1 MNLSY
6 VQAGGGGSQR
16 KEKKTGVER
25 RVRSFCSKKE
35 EAWNC
40 GVLRG
45 TLLFLILFCMCCS
58 PSSCDYAPEAHTI
71 GINYGQ
77 VADNLPAPAVAVSL
91 IKSLGIGRV
100 RIYDANAA
108 TLTALGNSGLQV
120 TIGMGSDV
128 IPSLAA
134 SAVAADQWIL
144 ANVVAYL
151 PGTNITVIL
160 VGNEL
165 LTDYTLTAVWTQLV
179 PAMQNLQASLVN
191 RGLSST
197 IKISTACEMNILSW
211 SSPPSNG
218 SFRADI
224 AVPVI
229 TPMLQFLNDTGSY
242 LYVNVYPYFGWV
254 DDPGYIQLDYAL
266 FTRTTPF
273 IRDGPYNYFY
283 LLDAQLDALASAMER
298 IGFDYVRLAIGECGW
313 PTLGTIGA
321 NVSDAQTFNQNLVD
335 YILSNPTVGTP
346 RRPQVFIPTYIFALF
361 NEDLKPGGVAEQNWG
376 ILYANGSQKYPLDLT
391 ADVPWESPA
400 PLVSPPASAPLASQA
415 PSSGFTAASRLPLS
429 PGSPP
434 ISGLTPP
441 SESPIS
447 SIPGGAEVCRATRST
462 LLLPFA
468 LSLLAATLFYFQ
480 Q

>member
-1 MNLSY
+1 MGLDQILSFL
-6 VQAGGGGSQR
+6 QHRQT
-16 KEKKTGVER
+16 K
-25 RVRSFCSKKE
+25 
-35 EAWNC
+35 C
-40 GVLRG
+40 GLNVCVCVCVY
-45 TLLFLILFCMCCS
+45 T
-58 PSSCDYAPEAHTI
+58 EAHTI

-100 RIYDANAA
+100 RIYNSDAA

-120 TIGMGSDV
+120 TIGMGNDV

-165 LTDYTLTAVWTQLV
+165 LTDTTLTAVWTQLV

-254 DDPGYIQLDYAL
+254 DDPGYITLDYAL

-273 IRDGPYNYFY
+273 IQDGPYNYFY

-298 IGFDYVRLAIGECGW
+298 IGFDSVRLAIGECGW

-335 YILSNPTVGTP
+335 YILSNPTEGTP

-376 ILYANGSQKYPLDLT
+376 ILYANGSQKYPLNLT

-400 PLVSPPASAPLASQA
+400 PLVSPPTSAPSA
-415 PSSGFTAASRLPLS
+415 GFTAASRLPLS

>member
-1 MNLSY
+1 MILSY

-16 KEKKTGVER
+16 KEKKMGVER

-45 TLLFLILFCMCCS
+45 TLLFLSLFCMCCL

-100 RIYDANAA
+100 RIYDSDAA

-120 TIGMGSDV
+120 TIGMGNDV

-165 LTDYTLTAVWTQLV
+165 LTDTTLTAVWTQLV

-254 DDPGYIQLDYAL
+254 DDPGYIPLDYAL

-273 IRDGPYNYFY
+273 IQDGPYNYFY

-298 IGFDYVRLAIGECGW
+298 IGFDSVRLAIGECGW

-335 YILSNPTVGTP
+335 YILSNPTEGTP

-376 ILYANGSQKYPLDLT
+376 ILYANGSQKYPLNLT

-400 PLVSPPASAPLASQA
+400 PLVSPPTSA

>member
-1 MNLSY
+1 MILSY

-16 KEKKTGVER
+16 KEKKMGVER

-45 TLLFLILFCMCCS
+45 TLLFLSLFCMCCL

-100 RIYDANAA
+100 RIYDSDAA

-120 TIGMGSDV
+120 TIGMGNDV

-165 LTDYTLTAVWTQLV
+165 LTDTTLTAVWTQLV

-254 DDPGYIQLDYAL
+254 DDPGYIPLDYAL

-273 IRDGPYNYFY
+273 IQDGPYNYFY

-298 IGFDYVRLAIGECGW
+298 IGFDDVRLAIGECGW

-335 YILSNPTVGTP
+335 YILSNPTEGTP

-361 NEDLKPGGVAEQNWG
+361 DEDLKPGGVAEQNWG
-376 ILYANGSQKYPLDLT
+376 ILYANGSQKYPLNLT
-391 ADVPWESPA
+391 AEVHWESPA
-400 PLVSPPASAPLASQA
+400 PLVSPPTSA

-434 ISGLTPP
+434 ISGRTPP

>member
-1 MNLSY
+1 MG
-6 VQAGGGGSQR
+6 A
-16 KEKKTGVER
+16 ER
-25 RVRSFCSKKE
+25 RVRSFCSEKE

-77 VADNLPAPAVAVSL
+77 VADNLPAPGVAVSL

-100 RIYDANAA
+100 RIYDSDAA

-120 TIGMGSDV
+120 TIGMGNDV

-134 SAVAADQWIL
+134 SAVDADQWIL

-165 LTDYTLTAVWTQLV
+165 FTDYTLTAVWTQLV
-179 PAMQNLQASLVN
+179 PAMQNLQASLLN

-197 IKISTACEMNILSW
+197 IKISTAIENNILSW

-242 LYVNVYPYFGWV
+242 LYVNAYPYFGWV
-254 DDPGYIQLDYAL
+254 DDPGYIPLDYAL

-273 IRDGPYNYFY
+273 IQDGPYNYFY

-298 IGFDYVRLAIGECGW
+298 IGFDYVRLAVSECGW

-400 PLVSPPASAPLASQA
+400 PLVSPPTSAPLGLPPTSQA

-434 ISGLTPP
+434 ISGLAPP

-447 SIPGGAEVCRATRST
+447 SIPGGAELCRATRST

>member
-1 MNLSY
+1 M
-6 VQAGGGGSQR
+6 
-16 KEKKTGVER
+16 
-25 RVRSFCSKKE
+25 
-35 EAWNC
+35 
-40 GVLRG
+40 
-45 TLLFLILFCMCCS
+45 
-58 PSSCDYAPEAHTI
+58 
-71 GINYGQ
+71 
-77 VADNLPAPAVAVSL
+77 
-91 IKSLGIGRV
+91 
-100 RIYDANAA
+100 
-108 TLTALGNSGLQV
+108 GN
-120 TIGMGSDV
+120 DV

-179 PAMQNLQASLVN
+179 PAMQNLHASLVN

-254 DDPGYIQLDYAL
+254 DDSGYITLDYAL

-283 LLDAQLDALASAMER
+283 LLDGQLDALASAMER

-376 ILYANGSQKYPLDLT
+376 ILYANGSQKYPLNLT

-400 PLVSPPASAPLASQA
+400 PLVSPPTSAPS
-415 PSSGFTAASRLPLS
+415 PGFTASSRLPLS

-447 SIPGGAEVCRATRST
+447 SIAGGAEVCRATRST

>member
-1 MNLSY
+1 
-6 VQAGGGGSQR
+6 
-16 KEKKTGVER
+16 
-25 RVRSFCSKKE
+25 
-35 EAWNC
+35 
-40 GVLRG
+40 
-45 TLLFLILFCMCCS
+45 MCCL

-100 RIYDANAA
+100 RIYNSDAA

-120 TIGMGSDV
+120 TIGMGNDV

-165 LTDYTLTAVWTQLV
+165 LTDTTLTAVWTQLV

-254 DDPGYIQLDYAL
+254 DDPGYIPLDYAL

-273 IRDGPYNYFY
+273 IQDGPYNYFY

-335 YILSNPTVGTP
+335 YILSNPTEGTP

-376 ILYANGSQKYPLDLT
+376 ILYANGSQKYPLNLT

-400 PLVSPPASAPLASQA
+400 PLVSPPTSA

-441 SESPIS
+441 RKRPIS